1 VPVDL
6 KNKFELKM
14 LSIALVFVFAYGT
27 LSIGNTVSSWS
38 CGYSSDPNHIPYGT
52 IDWMAEHAMNYLPS
66 NESYW
71 LRQNKNVFLYG
82 TEAPEYSNVSY
93 RGRMGYGDIEK
104 HHNYYNGTFDQDC
117 IDNSSSVRAL
127 EEYQKALA
135 CLLNGSYD
143 LAAWYAGAMSH
154 YIADL
159 ASWAHVIS
167 DPIPSHAS
175 NFEAQVN
182 DATDNYNKSVFS
194 PKFTARGL
202 ELIDPYGASLA
213 LGLGVYSGGGYWHR
227 QTWLMASGLN
237 NAFQDSW
244 QNVSDWFGEYF
255 ALSEMYIQAGITT
268 LTDVL
273 HSLTI
278 QGAAV
283 ESTSGLQPEQA
294 ALILSIALGTLA
306 VLGVVSVAY
315 FAGYHKRQQRPVSP

>member
-1 VPVDL
+1 
-6 KNKFELKM
+6 M
-14 LSIALVFVFAYGT
+14 LSIALVFIFAYST
-27 LSIGNTVSSWS
+27 LSMGNTVSAWS
-38 CGYSSDPNHIPYGT
+38 CSYSSDPNHIPYGT

-82 TEAPEYSNVSY
+82 TEAPECSNVSY
-93 RGRMGYGDIEK
+93 RGRIGYGDIEK

-159 ASWAHVIS
+159 ASWAHVIN

-175 NFEAQVN
+175 NYEAQVN
-182 DATDNYNKSVFS
+182 AATNNYNKSIFH

-202 ELIDPYGASLA
+202 ELVDPYGASLS
-213 LGLGVYSGGGYWHR
+213 LGIGVYSAGGYWHS
-227 QTWLMASGLN
+227 QSWLTASAMN
-237 NAFQDSW
+237 NGFQDSW
-244 QNVSDWFGEYF
+244 QNVTDWFGEYF
-255 ALSEMYIQAGITT
+255 AFSEMQIQAGITAIA
-268 LTDVL
+268 DVL
-273 HSLTI
+273 HSLTLHA
-278 QGAAV
+278 GAV
-283 ESTSGLQPEQA
+283 EPSGLQPEQA
-294 ALILSIALGTLA
+294 TLMIALGTLA
-306 VLGVVSVAY
+306 VLGVVSV
-315 FAGYHKRQQRPVSP
+315 GYLASHTGRQQRPASR